1 LRVDRNEPV
10 CSWQRGEQLLRSLT
24 TIPGCATPCDGCCRH
39 LDIAPRPLHRAAEF
53 LNAAPAS
60 KAACILVDIEIGD
73 ASGLELVRQ
82 LSVAGFRFPVIFMSG
97 SDNEMFRRRAMDLGC
112 EYLLKPFASDRLI
125 EAIEKAIDSNRP

>member
-1 LRVDRNEPV
+1 MLMATRRTVIAVVDDDSGLRNSLR
-10 CSWQRGEQLLRSLT
+10 RLLSAFGYRAENFAS
-24 TIPGCATPCDGCCRH
+24 
-39 LDIAPRPLHRAAEF
+39 AAEF